1 MGRWDIGNG
10 VRFPNLRK
18 SYIRIAKYVIIIG
31 FIVVAVVVLSV
42 FIPRSGLNV
51 EIIERSEVM
60 GTMQTVSVKISNNNF
75 GSLSNVEVQF
85 GDGEQVQQIGDMGPF
100 SSVLITPP
108 DTNNLDFDRVIVTA
122 NEGEVEVI
130 KSR

>member
-1 MGRWDIGNG
+1 MGRWDTGTG
-10 VRFPNLRK
+10 VRFPNIK
-18 SYIRIAKYVIIIG
+18 KNYIRIVKYAISVG
-31 FIVVAVVVLSV
+31 FIIVGVVVLSV

-51 EIIERSEVM
+51 EVIERSEVM

-85 GDGEQVQQIGDMGPF
+85 DDQEAVQPIGNMGPF
-100 SSVLITPP
+100 SSVMITPP
-108 DTNNLDFDRVIVTA
+108 DLNFDSIIVNA
-122 NEGEVEVI
+122 NDGEVEVI